1 MINYIIIEDE
11 LQAVTLLKSI
21 VEAHYTDINFLG
33 SFDKVSVAADFI
45 KNNKIDFIFLDVQLN
60 GELGIDIASYL
71 QKDELNFEIIFTTA
85 HNGFAIE
92 AFALSALDYI
102 LKPIVPE
109 RLLEALQR
117 VLKRKNNNHEQLKI
131 LQQLSANTLVEQI
144 VLSNTENKYFIKTN
158 NIIAIVADNVY
169 CDFYINSNQK
179 RITVSKPIK
188 EYKLLL
194 SNPNFFKT
202 HRSYIINLDHVATY
216 KKSEACITM
225 KNDLEVKLSRDIKKE
240 FEELMGF

>member
-11 LQAVTLLKSI
+11 PQAVTLLKSI
-21 VEAHYTDINFLG
+21 VEAHYNEMNFLG
-33 SFDKVSVAADFI
+33 SFDKVSVAANFI
-45 KNNKIDFIFLDVQLN
+45 RNNKIDFVFLDVQLN
-60 GELGIDIASYL
+60 GELGIDIANYL
-71 QKDELNFEIIFTTA
+71 SKEELNFEIIFTTA

-109 RLLEALQR
+109 RLVEALQR
-117 VLKRKNNNHEQLKI
+117 VLKRKNSSHEQLKI
-131 LQQLSANTLVEQI
+131 LQQLTADTSVEQI

-158 NIIAIVADNVY
+158 DIIAIVADNVY
-169 CDFYINSNQK
+169 SDFYIHSTQK

-188 EYKLLL
+188 EYNLLL

-202 HRSYIINLDHVATY
+202 HRSYIINLT
-216 KKSEACITM
+216 
-225 KNDLEVKLSRDIKKE
+225 
-240 FEELMGF
+240 